1 MLFNVLHHAA
11 DFHLLNSYK
20 CLTILSGLLRF
31 YTKKSNAIEILLR
44 VSYAVFSGLIVSS
57 CAFVCSTAGSIN
69 QLSLGIFNFFKEHL
83 PHSFSQARTDPLCL
97 KFRKEQKNGISII
110 LS

>member
-97 KFRKEQKNGISII
+97 KYRKQQKNGISII